1 MQMLTIRELS
11 EASGWPQGRIR
22 RLIEKGKLDHL
33 PDDGLT
39 LLPPDAIE
47 KYVQQNLVKACPEN
61 QKGRASEC
69 GRVDPTGSSDTKIR
83 KVEAGE
89 MNQLALRI
97 AAKRN

>member
-47 KYVQQNLVKACPEN
+47 KYVQQNLVKACL
-61 QKGRASEC
+61 
-69 GRVDPTGSSDTKIR
+69 KIR
-83 KVEAGE
+83 RAPPGQHSVQPEQSPG
-89 MNQLALRI
+89 LP
-97 AAKRN
+97 AAPA